1 MRNIEF
7 PLQLI
12 NSSLNI
18 GKNINLNDLKV
29 DPVCIKYKSN
39 DIQYPNFFIFTH
51 LNYLFIVSSENKN
64 NDTNASFIIKDRI
77 PLRQIVAYADRG
89 EPRALYLLKDE
100 NDSET
105 TLYFDNV
112 LKASNMK
119 ENINNAIKLANV
131 KEFSE
136 IKSFIN
142 PLSSPDIVGPPR

>member
-1 MRNIEF
+1 M
-7 PLQLI
+7 
-12 NSSLNI
+12 
-18 GKNINLNDLKV
+18 
-29 DPVCIKYKSN
+29 DPVSIKYKSN

-64 NDTNASFIIKDRI
+64 IDTNASFIIKDRI

-142 PLSSPDIVGPPR
+142 NLICK